1 MKGSFSKPC
10 GILLALCGSLSG
22 GACHAQ
28 DLTPRAYVITPI
40 HTNAVVLTYTLRSGS
55 VLFDSTLPITDATGK
70 LNVMIFSYY
79 HSLSFFGRSANI
91 TAILPYTVGNFEA
104 NVNGSP
110 ESVYRSGLM
119 DSFFRFSV
127 NLKGGPAMTAKEFPT
142 WRQKTILGASFR
154 IEAPTGQYDPTVLI
168 TPGTNRWAF
177 KPEFG
182 VSRRQGHWIFDLYTG
197 VWFFTTNPE
206 FFSHNA
212 FTPGVNTLSQAPIG
226 SLESHVSYDF
236 KPRLWASF
244 DWNYWYGGRR
254 SLNGIVTSGSLQANS
269 RIGATASIPIN
280 KRQSLKFS
288 YSYGAIVRA
297 GGNYHSIAIAWQ
309 YAWLGKPN

>member
-1 MKGSFSKPC
+1 V
-10 GILLALCGSLSG
+10 LCGSLCAG
-22 GACHAQ
+22 ICQAQ

-40 HTNAVVLTYTLRSGS
+40 HTNAVVLTYSFKDGS

-70 LNVMIFSYY
+70 LNVTIFSYY
-79 HSLSFFGRSANI
+79 HSLRFFGRSANI
-91 TAILPYTVGNFEA
+91 SIILPYTFGTFQA
-104 NVNGSP
+104 NANGTP
-110 ESVYRSGLM
+110 QSVYRSGLM
-119 DSFFRFSV
+119 DSIFRFSV
-127 NLKGGPAMTAKEFPT
+127 NLKGGPAMTAKEFSA
-142 WRQKTILGASFR
+142 WHQKTILGASIR
-154 IEAPTGQYDPTVLI
+154 IDAPTGQYDPTVLI

-197 VWFFTTNPE
+197 VWIFTRNPE

-212 FTPGVNTLSQAPIG
+212 VSPGVNALSQAPIG
-226 SLESHVSYDF
+226 SLETHVSYDF

-254 SLNGIVTSGSLQANS
+254 SINGVETAGSLQANS
-269 RIGATASIPIN
+269 RIGATASVPIT

-288 YSYGAIVRA
+288 YSYGDIVRV

-309 YAWLGKPN
+309 YGWLGRPN